1 MSGIKKS
8 EISFVKFLL
17 RNIAST
23 IVYVNG
29 RKLKIQNTKKLEKVR
44 NQNK

>member
-1 MSGIKKS
+1 MSGVKNS
-8 EISFVKFLL
+8 EISFAKSLL
-17 RNIAST
+17 INIANT

-44 NQNK
+44 N